1 MNEDEKLVW
10 TYSKEILLSEYAS
23 SESGLSEDEARKRLA
38 SDGLNIIESRRQ
50 NTVLRSILHQLADP
64 LVLILL
70 FASFV
75 SVLAGAWTDS
85 AIIIFIVI
93 GSTLLSF
100 TQEYQASK
108 AIEKLK
114 SQITIR
120 SEVLRN
126 GKPIEILSEQVVRGD
141 VVLLSAGSLIPADGI
156 LIESNDFFVN
166 QAILT
171 GETFP
176 AEKKYIPCQCGL

>member
-23 SESGLSEDEARKRLA
+23 SESGLSEDEAGKRLA

-126 GKPIEILSEQVVRGD
+126 GKPIEILSEQVVRG
-141 VVLLSAGSLIPADGI
+141 VLYCSQP
-156 LIESNDFFVN
+156 EV
-166 QAILT
+166 
-171 GETFP
+171 
-176 AEKKYIPCQCGL
+176 